1 MKKSTYLISLLF
13 LCCSIFSTLS
23 AQSNKESFETLKKI
37 NEKVILLLS
46 ENKYSEIIIL
56 FAPELQ
62 MQLSS
67 ANLEQVWNM
76 LNSKFGAYKSTGKT
90 IEKVTAEKTTV
101 LTVINFENESFD
113 LSTSLNEG
121 GLLNSFNILPLSN
134 KTIWQNPMYGQERNT
149 KKTNIKIGKVDPLL
163 AELLSPKKDEKNTLM
178 VFVHGSGP
186 NDMDESLGPN
196 KFFKD
201 LAYGLANRGI
211 ASLRYNKRTYD
222 YPGKMAKKQF
232 EITIDDEV
240 TNDAVLA
247 IQKAKSLGYKKVF
260 LAGHSLGGHMAPKIA
275 DQEEV
280 DGVIILA
287 GNSSAMVDLL
297 VPQFEYLFKND
308 STSGI
313 TEFQLNAIKTQVET
327 VISGKYD
334 KDTHPMMLPLSMSAI
349 YWKSLEDYVPIKIA
363 SKQKQP
369 YLILNGSRDYQ
380 VDVAQAKAWKKG
392 NSNKFSRTRI
402 FEGLNHMFIYGT
414 GICLPAEYEKVGHV
428 DLAVIEEIKN
438 WIKELD

>member
-134 KTIWQNPMYGQERNT
+134 KTIWQNPLYGQERNT
-149 KKTNIKIGKVDPLL
+149 KKTN
-163 AELLSPKKDEKNTLM
+163 
-178 VFVHGSGP
+178 
-186 NDMDESLGPN
+186 
-196 KFFKD
+196 
-201 LAYGLANRGI
+201 
-211 ASLRYNKRTYD
+211 
-222 YPGKMAKKQF
+222 
-232 EITIDDEV
+232 
-240 TNDAVLA
+240 
-247 IQKAKSLGYKKVF
+247 
-260 LAGHSLGGHMAPKIA
+260 
-275 DQEEV
+275 
-280 DGVIILA
+280 
-287 GNSSAMVDLL
+287 
-297 VPQFEYLFKND
+297 
-308 STSGI
+308 
-313 TEFQLNAIKTQVET
+313 
-327 VISGKYD
+327 
-334 KDTHPMMLPLSMSAI
+334 
-349 YWKSLEDYVPIKIA
+349 
-363 SKQKQP
+363 
-369 YLILNGSRDYQ
+369 
-380 VDVAQAKAWKKG
+380 
-392 NSNKFSRTRI
+392 
-402 FEGLNHMFIYGT
+402 
-414 GICLPAEYEKVGHV
+414 
-428 DLAVIEEIKN
+428 
-438 WIKELD
+438 